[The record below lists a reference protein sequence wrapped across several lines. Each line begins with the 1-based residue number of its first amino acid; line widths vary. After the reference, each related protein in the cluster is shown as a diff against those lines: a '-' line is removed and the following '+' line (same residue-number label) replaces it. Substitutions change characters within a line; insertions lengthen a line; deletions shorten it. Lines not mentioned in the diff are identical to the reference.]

1 MSYKVRLVKSAQKDI
16 KNIDRQI
23 ALRIQKKI
31 QFFLDSQDPLSF
43 AEPLTK
49 PSDAQYRWRFGNY
62 RVLFDV
68 DQATI
73 TILRVQHR
81 REVYKK

>member
-1 MSYKVRLVKSAQKDI
+1 MSYEVRLVRSAQKDI
-16 KNIDRQI
+16 KSIDRQI

-49 PSDAQYRWRFGNY
+49 PSDAQYRWRVGNY
-62 RVLFDV
+62 RALFDV

-73 TILRVQHR
+73 IILRVQHR

>member
-1 MSYKVRLVKSAQKDI
+1 MNYEVRLVRSAQKDI
-16 KNIDRQI
+16 KTIDRQI

-49 PSDAQYRWRFGNY
+49 PSDAQYRWRVGNY

-73 TILRVQHR
+73 IILRVQHR